1 MPQYNKADL
10 GRAAAQYGYV
20 RDTFEKVLRLK
31 EILEHFNTQEYL
43 AEHLMLKGGTAIN
56 LTVFNLLRLSVDI
69 DMDYTPNDSKDD
81 MLESRAQITDLI
93 KEYMKK
99 EGYFLSSASRFS
111 HSLDAFHYNYIN
123 AGGNK
128 DMIKLEINYSLRAH
142 IFESTYRSILNNTF
156 KSDIRIRTVAPLEIF
171 AAKGNAL
178 ISRAAARDLYDWSNL
193 IEHNL
198 FTDQKDLFRKCFA
211 FYITISAGKGQI
223 NRDFNPSAIDLL
235 DFTKIRR
242 DLFPVISRKDN
253 FQLEERKRQ
262 AKQYIADLMQLEE
275 KEIEYMTCS
284 YKNELFIE
292 KYQYVNNEGI
302 KRTAII
308 KSKDLYTNSFFKKM
322 NILTKVAF
330 GVFGAAYIICLI
342 IFVIVL
348 RRKFYEPLEKLN
360 KAMELLA
367 EGKRKKPIDYSGPRE
382 FVDICDR
389 FNVMVSKLEDSENQ
403 RKKLMNDKERMMADI
418 SHDLKTPITSIQGYA
433 KALSDGI
440 IPDGDKDKYI
450 KIIYEKS
457 KKLTDLINIFHE
469 YSKLEHPDFNL
480 TLEKVDLSEYLRAY
494 IALKYEDIVESG
506 FNIEVDIPEE
516 EMEMKIDK
524 IQLQRVFDN
533 ILGNSIKHNEKGT
546 NIYVS
551 LEKKSASYEII
562 IADDGKGIPKEIASN
577 IFEAFTVGDESRNSR
592 QGSGL
597 GLAIAKTIVELHEG
611 TIELVLAPP
620 KELSTEFKITLKK
633 GPKL

>member
-1 MPQYNKADL
+1 MKKSKKANRRGSIFSLLINNYILFTVIIIISAILINNVSNYLIFGDYDAILGLTKKYQNYLKEEKFNKL
-10 GRAAAQYGYV
+10 N
-20 RDTFEKVLRLK
+20 LK
-31 EILEHFNTQEYL
+31 EITGED
-43 AEHLMLKGGTAIN
+43 GTIEILDENYNLIYSLGKDINKEKYNEDEINAI
-56 LTVFNLLRLSVDI
+56 
-69 DMDYTPNDSKDD
+69 PNYRKDD
-81 MLESRAQITDLI
+81 TYLNIYDYYSENGESYKLIIAESYYSEGVISNSLKSTSKWFKVLDKNLNVILESDNAPA
-93 KEYMKK
+93 KK
-99 EGYFLSSASRFS
+99 
-111 HSLDAFHYNYIN
+111 NY
-123 AGGNK
+123 
-128 DMIKLEINYSLRAH
+128 
-142 IFESTYRSILNNTF
+142 T
-156 KSDIRIRTVAPLEIF
+156 
-171 AAKGNAL
+171 
-178 ISRAAARDLYDWSNL
+178 
-193 IEHNL
+193 
-198 FTDQKDLFRKCFA
+198 
-211 FYITISAGKGQI
+211 
-223 NRDFNPSAIDLL
+223 
-235 DFTKIRR
+235 
-242 DLFPVISRKDN
+242 
-253 FQLEERKRQ
+253 
-262 AKQYIADLMQLEE
+262 E
-275 KEIEYMTCS
+275 KEIIYMRG
-284 YKNELFIE
+284 YYNNGLFIE
-292 KYQYVNNEGI
+292 KYQYINNDGI

-308 KSKDLYTNSFFKKM
+308 KSRELYTNSFFKKM
-322 NILTKVAF
+322 NILTKIDFV
-330 GVFGAAYIICLI
+330 VFGIAYIILVV
-342 IFVIVL
+342 IFVFVL
-348 RRKFYEPLEKLN
+348 RSKFYEPLEKLN
-360 KAMELLA
+360 KAMELLT
-367 EGKRKKPIDYSGPRE
+367 EGKRKKPVDYSGPRE

-389 FNVMVSKLEDSENQ
+389 FNIMVSKLEDSENQ

-440 IPDGDKDKYI
+440 IVDEDKDKYI

-457 KKLTDLINIFHE
+457 KKLTELINIFHE

-480 TLEKVDLSEYLRAY
+480 IFEKVDLSEYLRAY

-551 LEKKSASYEII
+551 LEKKSDSYEII

>member
-1 MPQYNKADL
+1 
-10 GRAAAQYGYV
+10 
-20 RDTFEKVLRLK
+20 
-31 EILEHFNTQEYL
+31 
-43 AEHLMLKGGTAIN
+43 
-56 LTVFNLLRLSVDI
+56 
-69 DMDYTPNDSKDD
+69 
-81 MLESRAQITDLI
+81 
-93 KEYMKK
+93 MKK
-99 EGYFLSSASRFS
+99 YRKENSKGSIFS
-111 HSLDAFHYNYIN
+111 LLINNYILFTVIIIIS
-123 AGGNK
+123 A
-128 DMIKLEINYSLRAH
+128 IVISCVSNY
-142 IFESTYRSILNNTF
+142 FILNNNYAYLGLTEKYQNYLKEEKF
-156 KSDIRIRTVAPLEIF
+156 NKLNLKVITGEEGTIEILDE
-171 AAKGNAL
+171 N
-178 ISRAAARDLYDWSNL
+178 YNL
-193 IEHNL
+193 IYALGNDINIQGYNEDEVNAIPDYIKNGTYLNVYDYYSESGEIYKLIISEAYYNDELENELETNGKWFKVLDKNL
-198 FTDQKDLFRKCFA
+198 
-211 FYITISAGKGQI
+211 
-223 NRDFNPSAIDLL
+223 N
-235 DFTKIRR
+235 
-242 DLFPVISRKDN
+242 VI
-253 FQLEERKRQ
+253 LESEN
-262 AKQYIADLMQLEE
+262 APADKNHYSE
-275 KEIEYMTCS
+275 KEIEYMTYP

-308 KSKDLYTNSFFKKM
+308 KYKDLYTNSSFRKI

-330 GVFGAAYIICLI
+330 GVFGAAYIICMI

-367 EGKRKKPIDYSGPRE
+367 EGKRKKTIDYSGPRE

-389 FNVMVSKLEDSENQ
+389 FNVMISKLEDSENQ

-440 IPDGDKDKYI
+440 IPEGDKDKYI

-469 YSKLEHPDFNL
+469 YSKLEHPDFTL
-480 TLEKVDLSEYLRAY
+480 TFEKVDLSEYLRAY

-516 EMEMKIDK
+516 EMEVKIDK
-524 IQLQRVFDN
+524 VQLQRVFDN

-551 LEKKSASYEII
+551 LEERGDVCEII
-562 IADDGKGIPKEIASN
+562 IADDGKGVPKEIADN
-577 IFEAFTVGDESRNSR
+577 IFEAFTVGDESRNSK

-597 GLAIAKTIVELHEG
+597 GLAIAKAIVDLHGG
-611 TIELVLAPP
+611 TIELEPEPLN
-620 KELSTEFKITLKK
+620 EFSTEFKIILKK
-633 GPKL
+633 NPKL

>member
-1 MPQYNKADL
+1 MKKSKKENSKGSIFSLLINNYILFTVIIIISAILISSVSNYFIFGNYDATLGLTEKYQNYLKEEKFNKL
-10 GRAAAQYGYV
+10 N
-20 RDTFEKVLRLK
+20 LK
-31 EILEHFNTQEYL
+31 EITGEEGSIEILDENYNLIYSLGNDINTEGYNEDEVNAIPDHINNGTYLNAYDYYSESGESYKLIIAESYSSNDELENEL
-43 AEHLMLKGGTAIN
+43 GTNSNWFKVLDKN
-56 LTVFNLLRLSVDI
+56 LNVI
-69 DMDYTPNDSKDD
+69 
-81 MLESRAQITDLI
+81 LESDNAPAN
-93 KEYMKK
+93 KN
-99 EGYFLSSASRFS
+99 
-111 HSLDAFHYNYIN
+111 HY
-123 AGGNK
+123 
-128 DMIKLEINYSLRAH
+128 S
-142 IFESTYRSILNNTF
+142 
-156 KSDIRIRTVAPLEIF
+156 
-171 AAKGNAL
+171 
-178 ISRAAARDLYDWSNL
+178 
-193 IEHNL
+193 
-198 FTDQKDLFRKCFA
+198 
-211 FYITISAGKGQI
+211 
-223 NRDFNPSAIDLL
+223 
-235 DFTKIRR
+235 
-242 DLFPVISRKDN
+242 
-253 FQLEERKRQ
+253 
-262 AKQYIADLMQLEE
+262 E
-275 KEIEYMTCS
+275 KEIEYMTYS

-302 KRTAII
+302 NRTAII
-308 KSKDLYTNSFFKKM
+308 KYKDLYTNSFFKKM

-620 KELSTEFKITLKK
+620 KELSTVFKITLKK